1 MAKKTGKAAAVR
13 KYLEA
18 LAALS
23 KEHGFKIGGCGECGS
38 PWVIDMKE
46 GRRGSPNH
54 VEHLYWCASCDK
66 YGAYNDHSNCPIR

>member
-18 LAALS
+18 LAALG

-38 PWVIDMKE
+38 PWVTDLYEKRSSSTHI
-46 GRRGSPNH
+46 
-54 VEHLYWCASCDK
+54 EHLTWCRSCDK
-66 YGAYNDHSNCPIR
+66 YGAYDDHKDCPVR